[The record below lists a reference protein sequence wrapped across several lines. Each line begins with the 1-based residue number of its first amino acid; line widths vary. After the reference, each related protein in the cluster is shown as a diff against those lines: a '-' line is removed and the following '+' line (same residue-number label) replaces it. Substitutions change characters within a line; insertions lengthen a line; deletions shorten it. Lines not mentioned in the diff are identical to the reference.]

1 MGWLHSRVS
10 LHPTHLHAASIP
22 GMRACSRAL
31 PLSLQNRSP
40 LAACE
45 AAAQLQL
52 HCCSPGAVCCA
63 PVPALCAGVL
73 LLGSGQVDFLLL
85 GSGVSTRLSFN

>member
-52 HCCSPGAVCCA
+52 HCCSRG
-63 PVPALCAGVL
+63 LCAVPLCQLCVL
-73 LLGSGQVDFLLL
+73 GFSCWGLGRWISCC
-85 GSGVSTRLSFN
+85 

>member
-1 MGWLHSRVS
+1 MGQRHSCAS
-10 LHPTHLHAASIP
+10 PHPTHLHAASIP

-31 PLSLQNRSP
+31 PLSLQSWSP

-52 HCCSPGAVCCA
+52 HCCSPRAVCCA
-63 PVPALCAGVL
+63 PVPALCAEML
-73 LLGSGQVDFLLL
+73 LLGSGQVDFLLV
-85 GSGVSTRLSFN
+85 GSGVSSRLSFN